1 MLVPNK
7 DRSYLSIYIHWPF
20 CQAKCPYCDFNSHVR
35 TSIDQKEWTQAYI
48 KSLKLWK
55 EIVPNFVVDTV
66 FFGGGTPS
74 MMKERTVYE
83 IIQTIFFL
91 WANTENIEITLE
103 ANPTSSEKATF
114 SSYCQSGVNR
124 LSLGIQAFNDLDL
137 KRLGRMHSSKEAKE
151 ALFVATNLFDRVS
164 FDLMYGRQFQ
174 TLSDWKKELKT
185 ATEFATEHLSLYQLT
200 VEQGTRFGELLDRN
214 QLHGLPSDKLSS
226 KFYTATQEIC
236 YLSGLEAYE
245 ISNYATR
252 GNECR
257 HNLTYWNS
265 GCFLGVGPGA
275 HGRLNIGSKRYR
287 TETPTSPEV
296 WIEHIKK
303 YGIEKFLKEPLSNTE
318 RAEEYAIMALR
329 LSLGLDINKFQELG
343 GVRLSTEKLR
353 QLSEDNLVYVYE
365 NRLKTTAKGKLLTD
379 QILRELL
386 C

>member
-91 WANTENIEITLE
+91 WTNTENIEITLE

-174 TLSDWKKELKT
+174 TLSDWRKELKT

-226 KFYTATQEIC
+226 KFYTETQEIC

-245 ISNYATR
+245 ISNYATL

-353 QLSEDNLVYVYE
+353 QLSEDNLVYVCE
-365 NRLKTTAKGKLLTD
+365 HRLKTTAKGKLLTD